1 MGVGGCETKTIGYT
15 CRSVVLTVFGPG
27 FNSRRLHHTKLH
39 LVRRVRSHRGGVV
52 LCLRWDWIPAGAT
65 PRIKCARGYSATS
78 SEIGPTACVLSAL
91 HRVIV
96 MEAGGQKTL
105 PSLCSH
111 RARVSSVFSPPT
123 PHNGSGEMGR
133 TSDTPTCAK
142 TVVKAAGIVLWF
154 AYGYLALISVALNV

>member
-1 MGVGGCETKTIGYT
+1 M
-15 CRSVVLTVFGPG
+15 
-27 FNSRRLHHTKLH
+27 
-39 LVRRVRSHRGGVV
+39 
-52 LCLRWDWIPAGAT
+52 
-65 PRIKCARGYSATS
+65 
-78 SEIGPTACVLSAL
+78 LSAL

-133 TSDTPTCAK
+133 TSDTPTGATTGGVPHTMRPSK
-142 TVVKAAGIVLWF
+142 G
-154 AYGYLALISVALNV
+154 AYIQHILVAFTGLGPPT